1 MDTDTPKN
9 TSNTA
14 EEAPLAEKGMRVGKK
29 GEKIKQE
36 RSIVQGEDFVPK
48 TK

>member
-29 GEKIKQE
+29 GEKN
-36 RSIVQGEDFVPK
+36 K
-48 TK
+48 TRKKHCTRRGFCAKN